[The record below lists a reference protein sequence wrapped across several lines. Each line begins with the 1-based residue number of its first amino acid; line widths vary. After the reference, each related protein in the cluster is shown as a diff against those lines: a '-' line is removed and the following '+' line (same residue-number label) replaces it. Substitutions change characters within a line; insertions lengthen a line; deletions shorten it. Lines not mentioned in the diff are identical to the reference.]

1 MKKKLK
7 ITKTFY
13 SSSIGMDK
21 SICIH
26 QNKIFENFQIS
37 NDLFSPETKNYI
49 VHFNN
54 KPILIPESYTEIIQE
69 ND

>member
-1 MKKKLK
+1 MKQKLK

-13 SSSIGMDK
+13 NIEGNISIP
-21 SICIH
+21 
-26 QNKIFENFQIS
+26 QNKIFYNFQIS

-54 KPILIPESYTEIIQE
+54 KSILIPESYTQIIEE

>member
-1 MKKKLK
+1 MKQKLK

-13 SSSIGMDK
+13 NLEGNISIP
-21 SICIH
+21 
-26 QNKIFENFQIS
+26 QNKIFYNFQIS

>member
-1 MKKKLK
+1 MKQKLK

-13 SSSIGMDK
+13 NLEKNISIP
-21 SICIH
+21 
-26 QNKIFENFQIS
+26 QNKIFYNFQIS
-37 NDLFSPETKNYI
+37 NDSFSPETKNYI

-54 KPILIPESYTEIIQE
+54 KAILIPESYTEIIQE